1 VTGTP
6 TNPTEGSQRGWRVAK
21 KQHAS
26 ITRQQEPRQNKIVPA
41 ENESLSQISLNPE
54 NPMSPRLEDD
64 TWCTGENILPVSHV
78 SLGTATTKQ
87 IKPTRV
93 GARIK
98 RVAAR
103 LFYAL
108 PRGNNRPKVG
118 QMCLVMTGETGND
131 EGQMAVV
138 SDRTTSMVRITYMC
152 NPHGLIKSKLKRP
165 SSLVM
170 LDPAVTLVQDDDGTM
185 WIRPHSE

>member
-21 KQHAS
+21 KQHANV
-26 ITRQQEPRQNKIVPA
+26 TRQQEPRQNEIVLA
-41 ENESLSQISLNPE
+41 ENKSLSHFSFNPE
-54 NPMSPRLEDD
+54 IQMSPRPEDD
-64 TWCTGENILPVSHV
+64 TWCTGDNILPVSHV
-78 SLGTATTKQ
+78 SLGTVATKQ
-87 IKPTRV
+87 TKSAQAR
-93 GARIK
+93 ARIK

-103 LFYAL
+103 LFHAL
-108 PRGNNRPKVG
+108 PRGNSRPKLG

-152 NPHGLIKSKLKRP
+152 NSHGLIKSKLKRP
-165 SSLVM
+165 SSLIM
-170 LDPAVTLVQDDDGTM
+170 LDPAVTLVQDNVGTM
-185 WIRPHSE
+185 WIRPHSK